1 MAPPPPRRPV
11 VQRSLISLL
20 LLPVVLLALP
30 TAAAAG
36 AGWAPFRARDL
47 LPLLPR
53 GLTWP
58 AVGSVHSAVD
68 LLPRFVAHVAPEA
81 SSAVAWRATC
91 FADNEAVLTL
101 THSSSAAAA
110 GRNATTA
117 GAAALGGALLR
128 LKTASAQSWT
138 CMDLYVFATPY
149 RIGWDYYIT
158 AQEHTFEIKA
168 WEEPGEMEY
177 VKQHG
182 IAIFLMPS
190 GMLGTLLSLID
201 VIPLFSN
208 TIWGQDANLAFLQ
221 KHMGASFEKRTQP
234 WSANIRKEDVHSGDF
249 LALSK
254 IRGRWG
260 GFQTLEKWVTGA
272 FAGHTAV
279 CLKDENGTLWVA
291 ESGYENKKGE
301 EVIAI
306 VPWDEWWGMALKDDS
321 NPQVAFLPLHPD
333 VRARFNETAAWEFA
347 RSMYGKPY
355 GYHNMIFSWID
366 TMSDNYPP
374 PLDANLVM
382 AVMSMWTRLQPLYAS
397 NMWNEALNKRLGT
410 EKLDLHGIITE
421 TGKRGMSF
429 NQLLTIPEQ
438 DDWEYSDGKS
448 TTCVAFILSMY
459 KKAGVFAPFTESI
472 QIRDAYMLKIF
483 EDNQTRLPSWCNSG
497 ADRLPFC
504 QILGEYKME
513 LPEYNTIEPY
523 ANMNENCPSSPPTYT
538 RPLGC

>member
-1 MAPPPPRRPV
+1 MAASVPRPRRRLPVPILLLHVLALCPPRCG
-11 VQRSLISLL
+11 
-20 LLPVVLLALP
+20 
-30 TAAAAG
+30 AAG
-36 AGWAPFRARDL
+36 LSWAPFRTGG
-47 LPLLPR
+47 LLPR
-53 GLTWP
+53 GLAWP
-58 AVGSVHSAVD
+58 LANTVHSAID
-68 LLPRFVAHVAPEA
+68 LLPTFVAFAAPGGRA
-81 SSAVAWRATC
+81 AAWRGAC
-91 FADNEAVLTL
+91 FEENEAVLSL
-101 THSSSAAAA
+101 TPGPA
-110 GRNATTA
+110 GRNGTGA
-117 GAAALGGALLR
+117 GAGLGGAVLQ

-149 RIGWDYYIT
+149 RIGWDYYT
-158 AQEHTFEIKA
+158 RAHQHTFEIKS
-168 WEEPGEMEY
+168 WEEAGEMEY

-221 KHMGASFEKRTQP
+221 KHMGASFEKRSQP

-301 EVIAI
+301 EVIAV

-333 VRARFNETAAWEFA
+333 VRARFNESAAWEFA
-347 RSMYGKPY
+347 LSMYGKPY

-366 TMSDNYPP
+366 TMSENYPP
-374 PLDANLVM
+374 PLDANL
-382 AVMSMWTRLQPLYAS
+382 ANLLQRNYNRDHLM
-397 NMWNEALNKRLGT
+397 NCT
-410 EKLDLHGIITE
+410 CFIIEMGPMDT
-421 TGKRGMSF
+421 K
-429 NQLLTIPEQ
+429 
-438 DDWEYSDGKS
+438 
-448 TTCVAFILSMY
+448 
-459 KKAGVFAPFTESI
+459 FT
-472 QIRDAYMLKIF
+472 
-483 EDNQTRLPSWCNSG
+483 
-497 ADRLPFC
+497 
-504 QILGEYKME
+504 
-513 LPEYNTIEPY
+513 
-523 ANMNENCPSSPPTYT
+523 
-538 RPLGC
+538 

>member
-1 MAPPPPRRPV
+1 MAASVPRSRRRRLVAPILLTLLVALGPPRC
-11 VQRSLISLL
+11 
-20 LLPVVLLALP
+20 
-30 TAAAAG
+30 AAAG
-36 AGWAPFRARDL
+36 FGLSRFQAWDL
-47 LPLLPR
+47 LPRRLAWSLM
-53 GLTWP
+53 GDTI
-58 AVGSVHSAVD
+58 HSAVD
-68 LLPRFVAHVAPEA
+68 LLPTFVAFAAPGGPA
-81 SSAVAWRATC
+81 AAWRGAC
-91 FADNEAVLTL
+91 FAENEAVITL
-101 THSSSAAAA
+101 TPGPG
-110 GRNATTA
+110 GRNGTATA
-117 GAAALGGALLR
+117 GAVLH
-128 LKTASAQSWT
+128 LKTAAAQSWT

-149 RIGWDYYIT
+149 RIGWDYYTT
-158 AQEHTFEIKA
+158 AHQHTFEIKS
-168 WEEPGEMEY
+168 WEDAGEMEY

-190 GMLGTLLSLID
+190 GLLGTLLSLVD

-208 TIWGQDANLAFLQ
+208 TVWGQNANLAFLQ
-221 KHMGASFEKRTQP
+221 KRMGASFEKRSQP

-279 CLKDENGTLWVA
+279 CLKDENGTLWIA

-301 EVIAI
+301 EIIAV

-321 NPQVAFLPLHPD
+321 NPQVALLPLHPD
-333 VRARFNETAAWEFA
+333 VRAKFNESVAWEFA
-347 RSMYGKPY
+347 RGMYGKPY

-366 TMSDNYPP
+366 TMSENYPP

-382 AVMSMWTRLQPLYAS
+382 AAMSMWSRLQPRYAS

-410 EKLDLHGIITE
+410 EQLDLHGIITE
-421 TGKRGMSF
+421 TEKRGMSF

-438 DDWEYSDGKS
+438 DEWEYSDGKS

-459 KKAGVFAPFTESI
+459 KAAGVFAPFTESI
-472 QIRDAYMLKIF
+472 QVTEFTIRDAYMLRMF
-483 EDNQTRLPSWCNSG
+483 EDNRTRLPRWCNG
-497 ADRLPFC
+497 DADGLPFC

-523 ANMNENCPSSPPTYT
+523 ANMNENCPSSPPTYN
-538 RPLGC
+538 RPMRC

>member
-1 MAPPPPRRPV
+1 MAASLPRPRSRHLVAPIFLALLHVLAPLGPPRC
-11 VQRSLISLL
+11 
-20 LLPVVLLALP
+20 
-30 TAAAAG
+30 AAAG
-36 AGWAPFRARDL
+36 LGESRFQAWDL
-47 LPLLPR
+47 LPRRLAWSLM
-53 GLTWP
+53 
-58 AVGSVHSAVD
+58 GSTGHSAVD
-68 LLPRFVAHVAPEA
+68 LLPTFVAFAAPGGPA
-81 SSAVAWRATC
+81 AAWHGAC
-91 FADNEAVLTL
+91 FAENEAVLTL
-101 THSSSAAAA
+101 TPGPGGPNGTGA
-110 GRNATTA
+110 GV
-117 GAAALGGALLR
+117 GGAVLR

-149 RIGWDYYIT
+149 RIGWDYYTT
-158 AQEHTFEIKA
+158 AHQHTFQIKS
-168 WEEPGEMEY
+168 WEDAGEMEY

-190 GMLGTLLSLID
+190 GLLGTLLSLID

-208 TIWGQDANLAFLQ
+208 TVWGQDANLAFLQ
-221 KHMGASFEKRTQP
+221 KHMGASFEKRSQP

-291 ESGYENKKGE
+291 ESGYENKK
-301 EVIAI
+301 
-306 VPWDEWWGMALKDDS
+306 
-321 NPQVAFLPLHPD
+321 VAFLPLHPD
-333 VRARFNETAAWEFA
+333 VRAKFNESAAWEFA

-366 TMSDNYPP
+366 TMSENYPP

-382 AVMSMWTRLQPLYAS
+382 AAMSMWARLQPHYAS

-410 EKLDLHGIITE
+410 EQLDLHGIITE
-421 TGKRGMSF
+421 TEKRGMSF

-438 DDWEYSDGKS
+438 DEWEYSDGKS
-448 TTCVAFILSMY
+448 TTCVAFILAMY
-459 KKAGVFAPFTESI
+459 KAAGLFAPFTESI
-472 QIRDAYMLKIF
+472 QVTEFTIRDAYMLRIF
-483 EDNQTRLPSWCNSG
+483 EDNRTRLPGWCNG
-497 ADRLPFC
+497 DADGLPFC

-513 LPEYNTIEPY
+513 LPDYNTIEPY
-523 ANMNENCPSSPPTYT
+523 ANMNENCPSSPPTYK
-538 RPLGC
+538 RPMRC

>member
-1 MAPPPPRRPV
+1 MAAAALQPRRRR
-11 VQRSLISLL
+11 QRLL
-20 LLPVVLLALP
+20 LLLALLLHLHALSLGAV
-30 TAAAAG
+30 AA
-36 AGWAPFRARDL
+36 APFRARDV

-53 GLTWP
+53 RLAWQLMGAT
-58 AVGSVHSAVD
+58 AHSAVD
-68 LLPRFVAHVAPEA
+68 LLPSFVAAVAPGGGPA
-81 SSAVAWRATC
+81 SWRGAC
-91 FADNEAVLTL
+91 FAENEAVLSL
-101 THSSSAAAA
+101 TPGAVAAS
-110 GRNATTA
+110 R
-117 GAAALGGALLR
+117 LGGAVLR
-128 LKTASAQSWT
+128 LKTASPESWT

-149 RIGWDYYIT
+149 RIGWDYYMRSN
-158 AQEHTFEIKA
+158 ENHTFEIKA
-168 WEEPGEMEY
+168 WEEAEELEY

-182 IAIFLMPS
+182 IAVFLMPS

-208 TIWGQDANLAFLQ
+208 TGWGQDANLAFLQ
-221 KHMGASFEKRTQP
+221 KHMGTSFQKRTQP

-279 CLKDENGTLWVA
+279 FLKDKNGTLWVA
-291 ESGYENKKGE
+291 ESGYENKKGDE
-301 EVIAI
+301 II
-306 VPWDEWWGMALKDDS
+306 SMTPWEEWWGMALKDDS
-321 NPQVAFLPLHPD
+321 NPQIALLPLQPD
-333 VRARFNETAAWEFA
+333 VRARFNESAAWDFA

-382 AVMSMWTRLQPLYAS
+382 AIMSMWTRLQPHYAS

-421 TGKRGMSF
+421 TERRGLSF
-429 NQLLTIPEQ
+429 NQLLTIPER

-459 KKAGVFAPFTESI
+459 KAAGVFAPFTDSI
-472 QIRDAYMLKIF
+472 QVTEFTIRDAYMLKIF
-483 EDNQTRLPSWCNSG
+483 EDNQTRLPGWCNAA

-504 QILGEYKME
+504 QILGEYKMD

-523 ANMNENCPSSPPTYT
+523 ANMNENCPSAPPAYN
-538 RPLGC
+538 RPARC

>member
-1 MAPPPPRRPV
+1 MARRGE
-11 VQRSLISLL
+11 LL
-20 LLPVVLLALP
+20 LIVFVILVALHQAVALFP
-30 TAAAAG
+30 ATA
-36 AGWAPFRARDL
+36 APFRARDL

-53 GLTWP
+53 RLAWRVMGAT
-58 AVGSVHSAVD
+58 AHSAVD
-68 LLPRFVAHVAPEA
+68 LLPSFVAAVAPGG
-81 SSAVAWRATC
+81 SAVAWRGAC
-91 FADNEAVLTL
+91 FAENEAVLSLNPGPGGPNNT
-101 THSSSAAAA
+101 SS
-110 GRNATTA
+110 G
-117 GAAALGGALLR
+117 LGGAVLR
-128 LKTASAQSWT
+128 LKTASPRSWT
-138 CMDLYVFATPY
+138 CMDVYVFATPY
-149 RIGWDYYIT
+149 RIGWDYYMK
-158 AQEHTFEIKA
+158 ANGNHTFEIKA
-168 WEEPGEMEY
+168 WEEAAEMEY

-182 IAIFLMPS
+182 VAIFLMPS
-190 GMLGTLLSLID
+190 GMLGTLLSLVD

-208 TIWGQDANLAFLQ
+208 TGWGQDANLAFLQ
-221 KHMGASFEKRTQP
+221 KHMGTIFQKRSQP

-272 FAGHTAV
+272 FAGHTVV
-279 CLKDENGTLWVA
+279 CLKDKNGTLWVA
-291 ESGYENKKGE
+291 ESGYENKKGDE
-301 EVIAI
+301 II
-306 VPWDEWWGMALKDDS
+306 SMVPWDEWWGMALKDDS
-321 NPQVAFLPLHPD
+321 NPQIALLPLHPD
-333 VRARFNETAAWEFA
+333 VRARFNESAAWDFA

-382 AVMSMWTRLQPLYAS
+382 AIMSIWTRLQPHYAS

-421 TGKRGMSF
+421 TEKRGMSF

-459 KKAGVFAPFTESI
+459 KAAGVFTPFTESI
-472 QIRDAYMLKIF
+472 QVTEFTIRDAYMLKIF
-483 EDNQTRLPSWCNSG
+483 EDNQTRLPSWCNAAS
-497 ADRLPFC
+497 DRLPFC
-504 QILGEYKME
+504 QILGEYKMD

-523 ANMNENCPSSPPTYT
+523 ANMNENCPSSPPAYN
-538 RPLGC
+538 RPSRC

>member
-1 MAPPPPRRPV
+1 M
-11 VQRSLISLL
+11 RSRWV
-20 LLPVVLLALP
+20 P
-30 TAAAAG
+30 
-36 AGWAPFRARDL
+36 
-47 LPLLPR
+47 
-53 GLTWP
+53 GLGP
-58 AVGSVHSAVD
+58 
-68 LLPRFVAHVAPEA
+68 
-81 SSAVAWRATC
+81 
-91 FADNEAVLTL
+91 
-101 THSSSAAAA
+101 SAAAA
-110 GRNATTA
+110 GVVAHGRHHTQRRRPPPHLRRLRRARRPRCGLARRVLRGQRGRHHPHARAWRTQRHGRRRRRPTPQDCCSSELDMHGSVCIRNAIQDRMGLLHY
-117 GAAALGGALLR
+117 GASTHLR
-128 LKTASAQSWT
+128 DQIVGR
-138 CMDLYVFATPY
+138 CG
-149 RIGWDYYIT
+149 RNGIC
-158 AQEHTFEIKA
+158 TFL
-168 WEEPGEMEY
+168 Y

-190 GMLGTLLSLID
+190 GLLGTLLSLVD

-208 TIWGQDANLAFLQ
+208 TVWGQNANLAFLQ
-221 KHMGASFEKRTQP
+221 KRMGASFEKRSQP

-279 CLKDENGTLWVA
+279 CLKDENGTLWIA

-301 EVIAI
+301 EIIAV

-321 NPQVAFLPLHPD
+321 NPQVALLPLHPD
-333 VRARFNETAAWEFA
+333 VRAKFNESAAWEFA
-347 RSMYGKPY
+347 RGMYGKPY

-366 TMSDNYPP
+366 TMSENYPP

-382 AVMSMWTRLQPLYAS
+382 AAMSMWSRLQPRYAS

-410 EKLDLHGIITE
+410 EQLDLHGIITE
-421 TGKRGMSF
+421 TEKRGMSF

-438 DDWEYSDGKS
+438 DEWEYSDGKS

-459 KKAGVFAPFTESI
+459 KAAGVFAPFTESI
-472 QIRDAYMLKIF
+472 QVTEFTIRDAYMLRMF
-483 EDNQTRLPSWCNSG
+483 EDNRTRLPGWCNG
-497 ADRLPFC
+497 DADGLPFC

-523 ANMNENCPSSPPTYT
+523 ANMNENCPSSPPTYN
-538 RPLGC
+538 RPMRC

>member
-1 MAPPPPRRPV
+1 MAPRRLAQDDGV
-11 VQRSLISLL
+11 ARSLL
-20 LLPVVLLALP
+20 LKLLLPLLLVLQRRGE
-30 TAAAAG
+30 AAA
-36 AGWAPFRARDL
+36 APFRARDV

-53 GLTWP
+53 RLAWQLMGAT
-58 AVGSVHSAVD
+58 AHSAVD
-68 LLPRFVAHVAPEA
+68 LLPSFVAAVAPGGA
-81 SSAVAWRATC
+81 PTAWRGAC
-91 FADNEAVLTL
+91 FEETAAVLSL
-101 THSSSAAAA
+101 APAAA
-110 GRNATTA
+110 GGGRNGT
-117 GAAALGGALLR
+117 GSGLGGAVLR
-128 LKTASAQSWT
+128 LK
-138 CMDLYVFATPY
+138 V
-149 RIGWDYYIT
+149 IGWGYYMK
-158 AQEHTFEIKA
+158 ASEKHTFEIKT
-168 WEEPGEMEY
+168 WEEAAELEY

-182 IAIFLMPS
+182 IAVFLMPS
-190 GMLGTLLSLID
+190 GMLGTLLSLVD

-208 TIWGQDANLAFLQ
+208 TVWGQNANLAFLQ
-221 KHMGASFEKRTQP
+221 KHMGTSFEKRFQP

-291 ESGYENKKGE
+291 ESGYENKKGDE
-301 EVIAI
+301 II
-306 VPWDEWWGMALKDDS
+306 SMVPWDEWWGMALKDDS
-321 NPQVAFLPLHPD
+321 NPQIALLPLHPD
-333 VRARFNETAAWEFA
+333 VRARFNESAAWEFA

-382 AVMSMWTRLQPLYAS
+382 AIMSMWTRMQPLYAS

-421 TGKRGMSF
+421 TERRGLSF
-429 NQLLTIPEQ
+429 NQVLTIPER

-459 KKAGVFAPFTESI
+459 KAAGVFAPFTESI
-472 QIRDAYMLKIF
+472 QVTEFTIRDAYMLKIF
-483 EDNQTRLPSWCNSG
+483 EDNQTRLPSWCNAAS
-497 ADRLPFC
+497 DRLPFC
-504 QILGEYKME
+504 QILGEYKMD

-523 ANMNENCPSSPPTYT
+523 ANMNENCPSSPPTYN
-538 RPLGC
+538 RPARC

>member
-1 MAPPPPRRPV
+1 MV
-11 VQRSLISLL
+11 L
-20 LLPVVLLALP
+20 LLALLVLL
-30 TAAAAG
+30 TRGDAAAAG
-36 AGWAPFRARDL
+36 APWRKAAPFRARDL

-53 GLTWP
+53 RLAWQLMGAT
-58 AVGSVHSAVD
+58 AHSAVD
-68 LLPRFVAHVAPEA
+68 LLPSFVAAVAPGGA
-81 SSAVAWRATC
+81 PAAWRGAC
-91 FADNEAVLTL
+91 FEENEAVLSL
-101 THSSSAAAA
+101 TPARGGLNGTGS
-110 GRNATTA
+110 G
-117 GAAALGGALLR
+117 LGGAVLR
-128 LKTASAQSWT
+128 LKTASPQSWT

-149 RIGWDYYIT
+149 RIGWSYYMK
-158 AQEHTFEIKA
+158 ASEKHSFEIKT
-168 WEEPGEMEY
+168 WEEAAEMEY

-182 IAIFLMPS
+182 LAIFLMPS
-190 GMLGTLLSLID
+190 GMLGTLLSLVD
-201 VIPLFSN
+201 VMPLFSN
-208 TIWGQDANLAFLQ
+208 TVWGQNANLAFLQ
-221 KHMGASFEKRTQP
+221 KHMGTSFDKRSQP

-279 CLKDENGTLWVA
+279 CLKDGNGTLWVA
-291 ESGYENKKGE
+291 ESGYENKKGDE
-301 EVIAI
+301 II
-306 VPWDEWWGMALKDDS
+306 SMVPWDEWWGMALKDDS
-321 NPQVAFLPLHPD
+321 NPHIALLPLHPD
-333 VRARFNETAAWEFA
+333 VRARFNESAAWEFA

-382 AVMSMWTRLQPLYAS
+382 AIMSMWTRLQPLYAS

-421 TGKRGMSF
+421 TERRGMSF
-429 NQLLTIPEQ
+429 NQLLTIPER

-459 KKAGVFAPFTESI
+459 KAAGVFAPFTESI
-472 QIRDAYMLKIF
+472 QVTEFTIRDAYMLKIF
-483 EDNQTRLPSWCNSG
+483 EDNQTRLPGWCNAAS
-497 ADRLPFC
+497 DRLPFC
-504 QILGEYKME
+504 QILGEYKMD

-523 ANMNENCPSSPPTYT
+523 ANMNENCPSSPPTYS
-538 RPLGC
+538 RPSRC